1 MTNRTDLDECFAKI
15 EIIKQL
21 LGPETFDLK
30 KILIELETK
39 KKLLMRFKTRD
50 YSTILKGLES
60 GALIHPGDWVW
71 EVKKEII
78 PLKKELK
85 FPEEPKIDKEL
96 QLVRD
101 KLEALEALKEL
112 EKEEETEI
120 IKEIIK

>member
-1 MTNRTDLDECFAKI
+1 
-15 EIIKQL
+15 
-21 LGPETFDLK
+21 
-30 KILIELETK
+30 
-39 KKLLMRFKTRD
+39 MRFKTRD